1 MSKKIDLG
9 FGGRFKQAA
18 ENARVLEM
26 WQGSPG
32 SPTAIA
38 AYIGGSVK
46 KQHVDKWMKG
56 TLPRADQL
64 WDIAEKFK
72 VDGRW
77 LATGKITDTS
87 GTVHKDKRTIPSAKS
102 AYKILAVLVALLDTD
117 DEGVEESLAA
127 VEAVIGEHGIS
138 GRQRGRTRRAR

>member
-18 ENARVLEM
+18 ENARVLEL
-26 WQGSPG
+26 WRGSPG
-32 SPTAIA
+32 SQTAIA
-38 AYIGGSVK
+38 AYLGVT
-46 KQHVDKWMKG
+46 KQHVDSWMKG

-72 VDGRW
+72 VDARL
-77 LATGKITDTS
+77 LATGKITDAS
-87 GTVHKDKRTIPSAKS
+87 ATVHKDKRTIPSAKT
-102 AYKILAVLVALLDTD
+102 AHKILAVLAALLDTD

-127 VEAVIGEHGIS
+127 VEAVIGENGS
-138 GRQRGRTRRAR
+138 GRQRSRSRRATR